1 MSILGVFFLIETTHT
16 HANTERPQ
24 VKKSVRQSMK
34 CLLCTQL
41 TCRFIIVG
49 VLANFAMYGMMT
61 ALAPLVSSVN
71 HVHIDDRAAVGILQ
85 SAFWTASMMS
95 APFWGYFNDKA
106 YVKNVYIIA
115 SILCGIS
122 VLWQG
127 VATDLWM
134 LGIAR
139 VLQGLTYS
147 ALIQSVMFVV
157 VNASHHQLK
166 GTFVGS
172 TNSFLVVGQIVGSLS
187 GAIVT
192 SYTAPTT
199 TFILMGVIFALSS
212 TLLWTS
218 HIKNQKINPILTG
231 FWEVKEQRAK
241 L

>member
-1 MSILGVFFLIETTHT
+1 
-16 HANTERPQ
+16 
-24 VKKSVRQSMK
+24 
-34 CLLCTQL
+34 
-41 TCRFIIVG
+41 
-49 VLANFAMYGMMT
+49 MT